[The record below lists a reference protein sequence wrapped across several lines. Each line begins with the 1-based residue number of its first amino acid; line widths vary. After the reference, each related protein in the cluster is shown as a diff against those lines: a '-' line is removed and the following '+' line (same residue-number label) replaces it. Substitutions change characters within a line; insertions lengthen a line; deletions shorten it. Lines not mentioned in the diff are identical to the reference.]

1 VIGELMR
8 KTVGSVGFVSVV
20 LISNT
25 RDHLKIISKHL
36 DLVIA
41 LFLLPLMAFEVLITM
56 MFLESFIY
64 LVLLK
69 EKNYSYGW
77 RYYEFIENVF

>member
-8 KTVGSVGFVSVV
+8 KTVVSVGFVSVV

-41 LFLLPLMAFEVLITM
+41 LFLLPLMAFET
-56 MFLESFIY
+56 IY
-64 LVLLK
+64 ISSTFEAKKLQLWVVLLSIYRVYF
-69 EKNYSYGW
+69 NL
-77 RYYEFIENVF
+77 I

>member
-41 LFLLPLMAFEVLITM
+41 LFLLPLMAFET
-56 MFLESFIY
+56 IY
-64 LVLLK
+64 ISSTFEAKKLQLWVVLLSIYRVYF
-69 EKNYSYGW
+69 NL
-77 RYYEFIENVF
+77 I